1 LIPYDFRNAN
11 HVLKLALTCSTDK
24 LENVAK
30 VERDFTLPPP
40 IHIPEFEDVNR
51 WDAFV
56 SIFLIILV
64 GVVMLLVS
72 KRQP

>member
-1 LIPYDFRNAN
+1 
-11 HVLKLALTCSTDK
+11 VLKLALTCSTDK

-30 VERDFTLPPP
+30 IERDYSLPPP
-40 IHIPEFEDVNR
+40 VYIPEFEDVQR

-56 SIFLIILV
+56 SIFLIVLV

-72 KRQP
+72 KKQS